1 MDELEKERAEL
12 NDAMENQGAD
22 FINLKSSF
30 HETQEVHK
38 TTSQQVKSL
47 ECELN
52 LMKFE
57 LQGCHDQLDQKESE
71 IEKLNQMLDH
81 SEEQMQQK
89 NKEIEE
95 LESRNFID
103 QHADYIYN
111 MSNKYLFKKR

>member
-1 MDELEKERAEL
+1 
-12 NDAMENQGAD
+12 
-22 FINLKSSF
+22 
-30 HETQEVHK
+30 
-38 TTSQQVKSL
+38 
-47 ECELN
+47 
-52 LMKFE
+52 MKFE